1 MNLKLNWTPRLETVR
16 VEKRPEV
23 LIAWYA
29 KMADMMYAEW
39 AAQHSKPGGGRP
51 RRNGNGRASAPG
63 AYPSAD
69 SGRLAAETRKGF
81 NSREGY
87 TGTNVFYAKFL
98 DGGTS
103 KMAPRK
109 MYKDALL
116 TVARVERG
124 QGLARYFQWTAS

>member
-1 MNLKLNWTPRLETVR
+1 MFKINWIPRLESVR
-16 VEKRPEV
+16 VVKVPEV
-23 LIAWYA
+23 KLQWYA

-51 RRNGNGRASAPG
+51 RRNGRGRASAPG
-63 AYPSAD
+63 AYPAAD
-69 SGRLAAETRKGF
+69 SGRLASGTRHGF

-98 DGGTS
+98 DNGTS

-109 MYKDALL
+109 MYKDALK
-116 TVARVERG
+116 TVVGIEQG
-124 QGLARYFQWTAS
+124 QGLARYIQWTAS